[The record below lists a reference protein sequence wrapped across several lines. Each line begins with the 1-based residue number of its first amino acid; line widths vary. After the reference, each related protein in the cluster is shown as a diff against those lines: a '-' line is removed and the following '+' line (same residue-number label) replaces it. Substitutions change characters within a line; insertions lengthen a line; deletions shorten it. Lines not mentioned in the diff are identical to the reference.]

1 MALVSA
7 KIRIYQKDKTNCFR
21 NHFDLA
27 GNINIKS
34 INASSTTLIDN
45 TLNSTVLFAK
55 YVENCRKKIKLS
67 ESDLFG
73 LEFSIGGVNKNKNTQ
88 FGILYAKKQIGE
100 NDFLKEKNVNL
111 LLKQTEFEPNSF
123 ASNTGWSSW

>member
-21 NHFDLA
+21 NHFYLA

-45 TLNSTVLFAK
+45 TLNSTVLFSK

-73 LEFSIGGVNKNKNTQ
+73 LEFSIGGVNKNKTLSSGYFMQ
-88 FGILYAKKQIGE
+88 
-100 NDFLKEKNVNL
+100 KN
-111 LLKQTEFEPNSF
+111 K
-123 ASNTGWSSW
+123 